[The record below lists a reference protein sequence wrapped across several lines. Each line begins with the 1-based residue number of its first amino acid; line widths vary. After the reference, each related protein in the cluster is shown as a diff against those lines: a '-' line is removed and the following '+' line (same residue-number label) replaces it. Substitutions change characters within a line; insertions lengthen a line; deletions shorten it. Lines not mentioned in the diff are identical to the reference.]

1 MHALHVEATE
11 RLIIAAKRSA
21 RQSGMP
27 VHWVQLS
34 SVGAYGPV
42 LEKANSERI
51 VTEETASAPVGVYE
65 CTKTIADEL
74 VMSSV
79 ENGVFSYSILRPSNV
94 YGSGMPNGSLRQWA
108 RLIKAHCFFYA
119 GPPGSVSTYVHVD
132 DVVEA
137 LLLCAFE
144 ERAKNQIFN
153 ISNDCT
159 QESLV
164 EAMAGLQ
171 GVSPPFLRFPE
182 ALARMIAFVFSG
194 IKMFPLTSSRI
205 DSLVARTHYSCNKL
219 NHILGYVPSRDI
231 TKEISEVILDKE
243 GRR

>member
-1 MHALHVEATE
+1 MNILVTGGAGFIGSKVVSELLKRGMNVRISSRKMQSIVGVDCVKVDLLNSEVDLDFLVSDCTVILNCLGELQDESKMHALHVEATE

-108 RLIKAHCFFYA
+108 RLIKAHCFFYV

-159 QESLV
+159 QESL
-164 EAMAGLQ
+164 AGW
-171 GVSPPFLRFPE
+171 
-182 ALARMIAFVFSG
+182 
-194 IKMFPLTSSRI
+194 
-205 DSLVARTHYSCNKL
+205 
-219 NHILGYVPSRDI
+219 
-231 TKEISEVILDKE
+231 
-243 GRR
+243 

>member
-65 CTKTIADEL
+65 CTKTLADEL

-108 RLIKAHCFFYA
+108 RLIKAHCFFYV
-119 GPPGSVSTYVHVD
+119 GPRDQFLPMCMLTMLSRHSCSAH
-132 DVVEA
+132 
-137 LLLCAFE
+137 LRK
-144 ERAKNQIFN
+144 ERRIRYSIF
-153 ISNDCT
+153 
-159 QESLV
+159 
-164 EAMAGLQ
+164 
-171 GVSPPFLRFPE
+171 P
-182 ALARMIAFVFSG
+182 MIA
-194 IKMFPLTSSRI
+194 
-205 DSLVARTHYSCNKL
+205 H
-219 NHILGYVPSRDI
+219 
-231 TKEISEVILDKE
+231 
-243 GRR
+243 RRV

>member
-1 MHALHVEATE
+1 MGPT
-11 RLIIAAKRSA
+11 K
-21 RQSGMP
+21 QC
-27 VHWVQLS
+27 
-34 SVGAYGPV
+34 GAYGPV

-108 RLIKAHCFFYA
+108 RLIKAHCFFYV

-171 GVSPPFLRFPE
+171 ESLHLFALPRSVGENDRLR
-182 ALARMIAFVFSG
+182 FSG